1 MVFDMYNVEL
11 KERYIASLKAE
22 SSKTSVKYL
31 FKKSEDLER
40 EYEKDLYQF
49 TLDEMQILISRFSP
63 RKLSRQSRIASIRA
77 YLRWATADGLDVV
90 ISKLKDINDTSEV
103 AGEDNFAAKFVF
115 SPQHLSTYLDSV
127 FDDVELQTIDLTFR
141 AFLWMSF
148 MGVPQNM
155 IERVSIRNVDL
166 DEGFLVVGGEYYPL
180 YKESVR
186 TFYLLKNIDSFRY
199 IHPLYDSL
207 VYKPRIDSDV
217 LIRGIK
223 TAKKESPGEH
233 VRRHQISTDVRGKIR
248 KAIAKNPSIISLT
261 YSNAKLSGVFYKM
274 YLREE
279 SGIDV
284 NFWSS
289 AAKIVAENGEEDLKS
304 TNAQHKINKIKLA
317 MAKEYI
323 VWKKAKQDYENSLR

>member
-1 MVFDMYNVEL
+1 MVFDMYNAEL

-40 EYEKDLYQF
+40 EYGKDLYQF

-166 DEGFLVVGGEYYPL
+166 DEGFLVAGGEYYPL

-304 TNAQHKINKIKLA
+304 TNAQHKISKIKLA